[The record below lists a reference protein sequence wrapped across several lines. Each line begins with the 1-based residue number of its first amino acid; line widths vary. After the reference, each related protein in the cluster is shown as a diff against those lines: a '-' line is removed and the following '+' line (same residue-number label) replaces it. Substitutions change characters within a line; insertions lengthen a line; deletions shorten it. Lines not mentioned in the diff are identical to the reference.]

1 MMITPQQ
8 ESESVNPLAR
18 FVTPEAIAL
27 LLNIKVEQI
36 KDIRLWRY
44 VILVIAQGKTRF
56 VSYADL
62 PPIIEAEPPKTQD
75 FLCWRKR
82 WKKSETNKAP
92 DFWLK
97 FYQQKFMQAVSVA
110 QLHTWGQLIR
120 LIKSA
125 LSQTDIESLRSDY
138 LQVKQALVLVS

>member
-18 FVTPEAIAL
+18 FVTEEAIAL
-27 LLNIKVEQI
+27 HLNIKVEQI

-44 VILVIAQGKTRF
+44 VILVVAQGKTRF

-62 PPIIEAEPPKTQD
+62 PPIIEAEPPTTKD

-92 DFWLK
+92 TFWVKFFSLK
-97 FYQQKFMQAVSVA
+97 FEQAVTVA
-110 QLHTWGQLIR
+110 QLHTWGKLIN
-120 LIKSA
+120 LIKFA
-125 LSQTDIESLRSDY
+125 MQQTDIESLRSDY
-138 LQVKQALVLVS
+138 LQVKKRLVPV